1 MPSGLQKLH
10 KIIFS
15 LFSTPMN
22 EFLKDT
28 MVKLLMISAILL
40 NIGLFLF
47 FYFFIKRS
55 DIPIVLHY
63 NVDWGVDYFGEV
75 KNIFILPLIGLIIFL
90 LNGVLALR
98 LWFRM
103 KSLAY
108 FIAAITLI
116 SEIFLWLAGIALYII
131 NS

>member
-1 MPSGLQKLH
+1 MREFFKDN
-10 KIIFS
+10 IIKSILTLS
-15 LFSTPMN
+15 L
-22 EFLKDT
+22 
-28 MVKLLMISAILL
+28 AL

-75 KNIFILPLIGLIIFL
+75 KNIFILPLAGLIIIL
-90 LNGVLALR
+90 LNSFLAFKI
-98 LWFRM
+98 WVRM
-103 KSLAY
+103 KSPAY
-108 FIAAITLI
+108 FLLVASLI
-116 SEIFLWLAGIALYII
+116 SEVFLWIAGIALYII

>member
-1 MPSGLQKLH
+1 MKEFF
-10 KIIFS
+10 KDNVIKS
-15 LFSTPMN
+15 L
-22 EFLKDT
+22 L
-28 MVKLLMISAILL
+28 ISSLVL

-75 KNIFILPLIGLIIFL
+75 KNIFILPLAGLIIFL
-90 LNGVLALR
+90 LNSILALR
-98 LWFRM
+98 LWVRM

-108 FIAAITLI
+108 FLAAVILI

>member
-1 MPSGLQKLH
+1 MKEFF
-10 KIIFS
+10 KNNIIKS
-15 LFSTPMN
+15 L
-22 EFLKDT
+22 L
-28 MVKLLMISAILL
+28 ISSLILNL
-40 NIGLFLF
+40 GLFLF

-75 KNIFILPLIGLIIFL
+75 KNIFILPIAGLVIFL

-98 LWFRM
+98 LWVRM

-108 FIAAITLI
+108 FLTAVSLI
-116 SEIFLWLAGIALYII
+116 SEVFLWLAGIALYII

>member
-1 MPSGLQKLH
+1 
-10 KIIFS
+10 
-15 LFSTPMN
+15 MN
-22 EFLKDT
+22 EFFRNNIIKS
-28 MVKLLMISAILL
+28 LLVSSLIF

-75 KNIFILPLIGLIIFL
+75 KTIFTLPFVGLVIFL
-90 LNGVLALR
+90 LNGILALR
-98 LWFRM
+98 LWVRM

-108 FIAAITLI
+108 FLVSITLV

>member
-1 MPSGLQKLH
+1 MK
-10 KIIFS
+10 
-15 LFSTPMN
+15 
-22 EFLKDT
+22 EFFKDT
-28 MVKLLMISAILL
+28 TIKTLVISTILL

-75 KNIFILPLIGLIIFL
+75 KNIFVLPLVGLVIFL

-98 LWFRM
+98 LWF
-103 KSLAY
+103 KIKGLAY
-108 FIAAITLI
+108 FLVATSLI
-116 SEIFLWLAGIALYII
+116 SEVFLWLAGIALYII